1 MASKFEKE
9 MTRLNS
15 RKINKNQVSAL
26 IRAYKK
32 NAEKKTKR
40 KTGVRKES
48 VGLSIDPSDLSS
60 LLFKIKTQELA
71 YIEAREDLK
80 EFRVVRGFSIRQF
93 AKYIGVSP
101 TLLVFYESGKRTIP
115 VAIATRMQALLFRL
129 PLEPVKSKV

>member
-1 MASKFEKE
+1 MASKFDKE
-9 MTRLNS
+9 MKRLQS

-32 NAEKKTKR
+32 NTEKKSKR
-40 KTGVRKES
+40 KTGVSKETLE
-48 VGLSIDPSDLSS
+48 LSIDPADLSS

-71 YIEAREDLK
+71 YIQAKEDLK

-101 TLLVFYESGKRTIP
+101 TLLVFYESGQRTIP

-129 PLEPVKSKV
+129 PLQPSKTS